1 MIELKPCPFCGGKAS
16 FADCHIAPRGYVK
29 CDNGCCE
36 QPGLYLTK
44 EEAKRAWNKRAI
56 PDDLTVCGY
65 DVKSLI
71 ALSLV
76 AAEAGVTQEDL
87 KDFARNWEA
96 AYRFVAKESLRKFE
110 EAIGA
115 VNGWGKEDV

>member
-1 MIELKPCPFCGGKAS
+1 MIELKPCPFCGGEAS
-16 FADCHIAPRGYVK
+16 YEDLGIAPRFYVK
-29 CDNGCCE
+29 CNNGCVE
-36 QPGLYLTK
+36 QSGLYLRK
-44 EEAKRAWNKRAI
+44 EEAAKAWNRRPI
-56 PDDLTVCGY
+56 PDDLTIYGY

-87 KDFARNWEA
+87 KDFVRNWEA
-96 AYRFVAKESLRKFE
+96 AYRFVAKESLRKFG

-115 VNGWGKEDV
+115 VTGWGKEDV